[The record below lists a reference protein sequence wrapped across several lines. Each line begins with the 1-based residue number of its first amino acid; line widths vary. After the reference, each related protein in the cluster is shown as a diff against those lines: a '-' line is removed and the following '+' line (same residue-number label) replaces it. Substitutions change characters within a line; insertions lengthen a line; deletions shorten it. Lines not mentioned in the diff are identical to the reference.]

1 MSNAIHINQARSML
15 DSGKPVRLTVVKKNG
30 GVMTIDNAV
39 SLTYDVYTGMRSIK
53 VLQSNQIRSIRD
65 CLIIG
70 INEYDV
76 FL

>member
-1 MSNAIHINQARSML
+1 MSNTIHINQARAML
-15 DSGKPVRLTVVKKNG
+15 DTGQPVRLTVVKKNG

-39 SLTYDVYTGMRSIK
+39 SLSYDVYTGMRSIK

-70 INEYDV
+70 VNEQEV

>member
-1 MSNAIHINQARSML
+1 MSKTIHINQARAML
-15 DSGKPVRLTVVKKNG
+15 DTGQPVRLTVVKKNG

-39 SLTYDVYTGMRSIK
+39 SLSYDVYTGMRSIK

-70 INEYDV
+70 VNEQEV